1 MPNDNLPSNLFSK
14 MLAEKL
20 EGKELDTSKIQSLV
34 TDDKTRNLNYEVL
47 YKFLESAVEE
57 FILVNHGN
65 PLADDFRNKVFDKLS
80 DVLNLLYGK
89 SIDDKEKN

>member
-1 MPNDNLPSNLFSK
+1 VPNDNLPSNLFSK

>member
-1 MPNDNLPSNLFSK
+1 MPSDNLPSNLFSK
-14 MLAEKL
+14 MLEEKL
-20 EGKELDTSKIQSLV
+20 EGKELDTTKIQSLV
-34 TDDKTRNLNYEVL
+34 SDDKTRNLNYEVL

-65 PLADDFRNKVFDKLS
+65 PLADDFRNKVFNKLS

-89 SIDDKEKN
+89 SINEKDKN

>member
-1 MPNDNLPSNLFSK
+1 

-34 TDDKTRNLNYEVL
+34 SDDKTKNLNYEIL

-65 PLADDFRNKVFDKLS
+65 PLADDFIWQGYRRPRQELTHDKWALTRPPP
-80 DVLNLLYGK
+80 NP
-89 SIDDKEKN
+89 

>member
-1 MPNDNLPSNLFSK
+1 

-20 EGKELDTSKIQSLV
+20 EGKELDTAKIQSLV
-34 TDDKTRNLNYEVL
+34 SDDKTKNLNYEIL

-65 PLADDFRNKVFDKLS
+65 PLADDFRNKVFSKLG

>member
-1 MPNDNLPSNLFSK
+1 MPNNNLPSNLFSK

-20 EGKELDTSKIQSLV
+20 EGKELDTSKIQSLLS
-34 TDDKTRNLNYEVL
+34 DEKTKNLNYEIL

-65 PLADDFRNKVFDKLS
+65 PLADDLRKKVFTKLG
-80 DVLNLLYGK
+80 DVLNLLFGK
-89 SIDDKEKN
+89 SIDEKDKN

>member
-1 MPNDNLPSNLFSK
+1 MPSDNLPSNLFSK

-20 EGKELDTSKIQSLV
+20 EGKELDTTKIQSLV
-34 TDDKTRNLNYEVL
+34 SDDKTRNLNYEVL

-65 PLADDFRNKVFDKLS
+65 PLADDFRNKVFNKLS

-89 SIDDKEKN
+89 SIDEKDKN